1 MWPWRRHAPAEEP
14 PPLPN
19 MHYSNADACHNMQV
33 FRNPSRVGCL
43 ALQMAIN
50 LVGIS
55 SAKNTRAA
63 AAAPQ
68 SCKAA
73 EKTRPL
79 QISSLYRIRQPVRMP
94 MGPRDLSKSDKSVG
108 FLIAPSQSHP

>member
-43 ALQMAIN
+43 ALQMVIN
-50 LVGIS
+50 PVGYQFGREYPCS
-55 SAKNTRAA
+55 SCGTTVMQSGREDAA
-63 AAAPQ
+63 SPDIIVIQNPAACPYAD
-68 SCKAA
+68 
-73 EKTRPL
+73 
-79 QISSLYRIRQPVRMP
+79 
-94 MGPRDLSKSDKSVG
+94 GP
-108 FLIAPSQSHP
+108 